1 MGMPISAWFT
11 GDDGPCAPSNEER
24 TTLAAREHEDAIWR
38 HNREARPWAT
48 MRRAARLAR
57 ELRAARAD
65 LEAMHRAN
73 ARADATI
80 ARLEEELR
88 CSRQVNEQAEKVRD
102 ENDRLRR
109 DVAHMQEKLMRAQA
123 TAIAEGRAA
132 K

>member
-1 MGMPISAWFT
+1 MPISAWFT
-11 GDDGPCAPSNEER
+11 GDDGPRAPSNEER

-48 MRRAARLAR
+48 MRRAGRLAR

-73 ARADATI
+73 ARAEARI
-80 ARLEEELR
+80 ADLEGSLAR
-88 CSRQVNEQAEKVRD
+88 ARQVNEQAEKVRD

-109 DVAHMQEKLMRAQA
+109 DVTHMQEKLMRAQA
-123 TAIAEGRAA
+123 TAIAEGRTA